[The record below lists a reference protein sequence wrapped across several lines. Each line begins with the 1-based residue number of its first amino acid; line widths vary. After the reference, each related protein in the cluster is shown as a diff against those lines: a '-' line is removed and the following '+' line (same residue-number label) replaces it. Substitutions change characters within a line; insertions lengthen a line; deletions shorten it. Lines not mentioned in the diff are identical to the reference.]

1 MSINI
6 IGITGPS
13 GAGKSL
19 LCTYLAEKNIPVI
32 NADEVYHS
40 LLVKN
45 SPCTVALACEF
56 GADILSPDGTP
67 DRKKLGAIVFS
78 SDEKLEKLNS
88 IVLGFVID
96 RINEIIRSFE
106 ARGEKNVVLD
116 APTLIESGF
125 SRECNTV
132 VSVLAPRAER
142 IERIMTRDNISEEAA
157 LMRVNAQKSDE
168 FYIENSSCVIMN
180 DSGADELYKSFDKLF
195 AQIVTGGTDE

>member
-1 MSINI
+1 MA
-6 IGITGPS
+6 IGEVLSYVWSVISSPIAVGIYVILVL
-13 GAGKSL
+13 AAVIAL
-19 LCTYLAEKNIPVI
+19 IAFMLAEERNR
-32 NADEVYHS
+32 
-40 LLVKN
+40 
-45 SPCTVALACEF
+45 
-56 GADILSPDGTP
+56 PDPELIRGY
-67 DRKKLGAIVFS
+67 
-78 SDEKLEKLNS
+78 
-88 IVLGFVID
+88 ID